1 MFIMKIETL
10 PQEFKDAQ
18 PVLKRLED
26 AGHEAYFV
34 GGAVRDMLLN
44 KHIHDVDIATSA
56 FPEEVKQLFS
66 KTVDTGIQH
75 GTVMV
80 LDYGSGY
87 EITTFR
93 TESTYT
99 DFRRPDEVTFVRSLA
114 EDLKRRDFTINA
126 LAMAHTGD
134 IVDLFNGLSDL
145 DQGIIRAVGDA
156 EVRFTEDALRMM
168 RALRFSAQLS
178 FDISADT
185 QLALKKLAPNL
196 EKIAVERIRVEF
208 EKLLRGEKS
217 AQSLE
222 MAIRDDVIA
231 YLPGHL
237 KNWDLTMIIA
247 DLKTR
252 QSQQH
257 QVIWAHLLSRSSL
270 PVEDMQ
276 KFMRAWKTSRED
288 IRTVMMIAPIARQ
301 INVAS
306 IFDLYHIYS
315 YRNELVEVLR
325 LMGTATETVEN
336 IVNILETLPIKK
348 AADLAINGNDLLS
361 SGMISPGPD
370 VGRMLKKLE
379 YAVVL
384 KKVNNTTDSLFG
396 YVEELI
402 AYDKN

>member
-1 MFIMKIETL
+1 MKIETL